1 VEVIESFFNAVNL
14 PATALLILV
23 LLYWSLVIF
32 GMLDLGI
39 FHFDIHIDPSSP
51 TDGLPDIGSAAAG
64 FGGTLKA
71 VLGFFYLGRIPTM
84 ILVSVFALVFWLA
97 TIYTNQYFNPTAELE
112 RAVLL
117 WGPVMIGS
125 LLVTKVLFW
134 PCLSFFDE
142 MATNHGELENTLVG
156 KMATVTTS
164 EVTETFGQVTIEQQG
179 PPIVLNAR
187 AAAMDRYTKGE
198 VVQILSHDSQSNT
211 YLIVAVGG
219 KK

>member
-1 VEVIESFFNAVNL
+1 VEVIESFFNSVNL

-23 LLYWSLVIF
+23 LIYWSLVIF
-32 GMLDLGI
+32 GMLDLSV
-39 FHFDIHIDPSSP
+39 FDFDVHVDSGTP
-51 TDGLPDIGSAAAG
+51 TDSLPDIGSAAAG

-84 ILVSVFALVFWLA
+84 ILLSAFALVFWLA
-97 TIYTNQYFNPTAELE
+97 TVYTNQFFNPAAELQ
-112 RAVLL
+112 RGMML
-117 WGPVMIGS
+117 WAPVMAVS
-125 LLVTKVLFW
+125 LIMTKLLFW

-142 MATNHGELENTLVG
+142 IATNHGELENTLIG

-164 EVTETFGQVTIEQQG
+164 EVTESFGQVTIEQQG

-187 AAAMDRYTKGE
+187 TAAMDRFNRGE
-198 VVQILSHDSQSNT
+198 IVQILSHDSHTNT
-211 YLIVAVGG
+211 YLIAAVGG